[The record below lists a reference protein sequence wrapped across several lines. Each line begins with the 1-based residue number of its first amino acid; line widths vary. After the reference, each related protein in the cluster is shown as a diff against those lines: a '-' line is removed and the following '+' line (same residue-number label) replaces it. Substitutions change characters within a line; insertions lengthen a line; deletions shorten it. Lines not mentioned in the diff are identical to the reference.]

1 MDKSHVLCISIPQK
15 YATERHY
22 INTLAKF
29 YFYLHAL
36 RRFDLPEDEMVQR
49 TLLVLV
55 SDENQ
60 NIVTTSEQGMSD
72 YKIVD
77 RIREAGATI
86 VAATQSPT
94 SYFPAFKAKDKAM
107 TYMNNLRNRVICTAA
122 DKEGAEISANLLPP
136 IHVWERTF
144 SSGRGGSGSSRK
156 RVWKPPFEWG
166 QLIRLKKFECIV
178 QHCERGIRHSVL
190 APINE
195 HGLIPDWYKGKVK
208 QIERDH
214 TSLRA
219 EMVFVAPSPMPNIKN
234 EHS

>member
-1 MDKSHVLCISIPQK
+1 M
-15 YATERHY
+15 
-22 INTLAKF
+22 
-29 YFYLHAL
+29 
-36 RRFDLPEDEMVQR
+36 
-49 TLLVLV
+49 
-55 SDENQ
+55 
-60 NIVTTSEQGMSD
+60 
-72 YKIVD
+72 D

-86 VAATQSPT
+86 VAAKQSPT

-136 IHVWERTF
+136 VHMWERTF

-178 QHCERGIRHSVL
+178 QHCERGIRHCVL

-195 HGLIPDWYKGKVK
+195 RGVVPDWYRGKVK
-208 QIERDH
+208 QIEQDH
-214 TSLRA
+214 SSLRA
-219 EMVFVAPSPMPNIKN
+219 ETVPSPFIVA
-234 EHS
+234 HHGRDA